1 MNYRNVLFECL
12 LRSSVGVISSQ
23 RVATRRA
30 ELCRLVL
37 TLKDHPSAAA
47 CFKAFQLVARNGQR
61 ILRTGRL
68 VKGSSYRGEL
78 AENE

>member
-1 MNYRNVLFECL
+1 MLVTNIRWCYFVATCND
-12 LRSSVGVISSQ
+12 
-23 RVATRRA
+23 ATRRA

-37 TLKDHPSAAA
+37 TLKDHPSAAG

-68 VKGSSYRGEL
+68 VKGPSYRGEL

>member
-1 MNYRNVLFECL
+1 MNYRNVSFEWL
-12 LRSSVGVISSQ
+12 LRSFVGVISSQ
-23 RVATRRA
+23 RVTTRRV

-37 TLKDHPSAAA
+37 TSKDHPSAAE
-47 CFKAFQLVARNGQR
+47 CFKAFQLVARNGRR

-68 VKGSSYRGEL
+68 VKGPSYRGEL